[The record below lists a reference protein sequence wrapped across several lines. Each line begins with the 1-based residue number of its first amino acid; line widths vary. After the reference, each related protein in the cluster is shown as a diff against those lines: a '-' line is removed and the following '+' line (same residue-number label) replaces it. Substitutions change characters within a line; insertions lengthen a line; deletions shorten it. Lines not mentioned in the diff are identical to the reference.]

1 MEILHQLIYKSTAS
15 NQFTED
21 LFSLNN
27 FGFKLI
33 NVLDLFL
40 NLHLQK
46 FANTNEQQISPQ
58 MKLANS
64 KNSFKIDI
72 QNEDKTIAIC
82 LDQLASMCYALYL
95 GQIIINDKNRSQ
107 TMISS
112 SFFII
117 KQFKYS

>member
-1 MEILHQLIYKSTAS
+1 MEILHQFTYKSTVS

-21 LFSLNN
+21 LFNFNN
-27 FGFKLI
+27 FGFKPI

-72 QNEDKTIAIC
+72 QNEDKTIAIS

-112 SFFII
+112 GFFII